1 MKRLQFRRHDEIF
14 ETRELALEFFRDI
27 TTDTSI
33 PDSNLTVN
41 TLNRSTQ
48 FGTSLYAEPMVAR
61 YRDGEE
67 IHVIFAI
74 GVGEEKTE
82 YHLIDSHE
90 LAETIQNEI
99 LRATAAE
106 AFLSG
111 AVITEMERATAAENF
126 LSGAVDTEIAR
137 AMEAEAFLSGAVDTE
152 REERIKEDEKLQQ
165 QITDN
170 IAKLSA
176 VEASGANILEEFAL
190 INAKG
195 EELGEHIKIY
205 KDRSLVTSQLGYK
218 GVTGVTKTEENKYK
232 LHYDVETYDTSVE
245 YLYLIYRDE
254 NGDLQFVGID
264 FEQFLMEA
272 EYGNGLKLIEH
283 VLHIKIKDGE
293 KYLDVNE
300 DGLQTVNIDEAIAE
314 AVKDLSEELHAKI
327 DAEIERSVAAD
338 EYISGLTADFSAA
351 TVNELNL
358 VNSALT
364 VETERAIAAEA
375 FLSGAVNSE
384 MARAME
390 SEAFLSGAINTER
403 EERIAED
410 DTIKAEVLSNKIVS
424 KDLVVDKQITGTS
437 LTIQT
442 DEITITKLA
451 SASTIY
457 DTNVAVL
464 GSLLTVKK
472 VKPNTSN
479 IKSRYEL
486 QGADGQLIGDPIE
499 MPIESALVDVKQG
512 KVGDAIDPSNGNYKT
527 FGDGD
532 TTMNFVYRLEN
543 GTYELVQV
551 VVSEY
556 FTDSHF
562 GKGLNNQDGVVSL
575 KEGDGNEYLII
586 GEDTIAVVG
595 VSKDIHDAEDRAKI
609 YTDSHYNASTAY
621 TDTKYNDSVAHTNE
635 QINSVR
641 TDLNAEIANRGAAD
655 ATLQASID
663 NVNTNLLNAIQS
675 EADARNAEI
684 QAETANR
691 EDADATLQASIDN
704 VNTNL
709 LNAIQEEAS
718 ARNTEIQAETANR
731 EAADAVLQTSIDSVN
746 TNLLNAI
753 QSEAD
758 ARNAE
763 IQAETAN
770 REAADADII
779 RKVET
784 EVSERTQDVKEIR
797 EKLVF
802 LENTDA
808 TLNTK
813 IDNTRDVLLRDI
825 TSAYTKSDNDILN
838 LSKVY
843 ADNIVKQSV
852 DIINNEKVTDIVYN
866 KETRYIQLLLANTN
880 KTVGFDASDFIV
892 DGMLSAVTFDERTN
906 EMTFVWNTPEMSN
919 IVVPLNK
926 FVDQYKVSDDS
937 VSFLKISDDN
947 KISAIIDQN
956 DSYANT
962 LASTDYVKMSVE
974 TAQQTLSA
982 NVESRF
988 EEVINDYNTEIQSL
1002 SGKVDSRFEQVIGT
1016 FENDLITLSG
1026 NVDSRFSQIVNAHNN
1041 DITVLSGN
1049 VNSRFEQIV
1058 KDHNNDITVLSG
1070 NIINY
1075 VDKADI
1081 ALASRVSNN
1090 ENAIATLNGNKT
1102 VVGSV
1107 LYNIE
1112 NELNTF
1118 MLYHGVPITNT
1129 TFEDAKRH
1137 SLIKKIN
1144 ANGDIGYFAS
1154 NLTNDMLHV
1163 SEEGEVNLND
1173 YITNLHNRI
1182 KVLEAQ
1188 LENFDRNVENIIKD
1202 TIKNYLVGTTNEIK
1216 VTEINEKLTIGF
1228 DDNAIFGEVE

>member
-14 ETRELALEFFRDI
+14 ETRELALEFFKDI

-33 PDSNLTVN
+33 PNANLTVN

-48 FGTSLYAEPMVAR
+48 FGDSLYAEPMVVR
-61 YRDGEE
+61 YKDGEE
-67 IHVIFAI
+67 IHAIFAI
-74 GVGEEKTE
+74 GIDNGSTP

-90 LAETIQNEI
+90 LAEAIQNEI
-99 LRATAAE
+99 LRAIAAE

-111 AVITEMERATAAENF
+111 AVITEMERAISAENF

-137 AMEAEAFLSGAVDTE
+137 AMEAESSLSGAIDTE
-152 REERIKEDEKLQQ
+152 REKRAEEDDKLQA
-165 QITDN
+165 QITEN
-170 IAKLSA
+170 IAKISI
-176 VEASGANILEEFAL
+176 VESSGANILEEFAL

-314 AVKDLSEELHAKI
+314 AVKDLSEELHTKI

-338 EYISGLTADFSAA
+338 EYISGLTAEFSAA
-351 TVNELNL
+351 TVNEFNL

-364 VETERAIAAEA
+364 VETERAITVET
-375 FLSGAVNSE
+375 FLSGAVDTE
-384 MARAME
+384 MARAMAY
-390 SEAFLSGAINTER
+390 EAFLSGAINTER

-410 DTIKAEVLSNKIVS
+410 DTIKDEVRSNKIVS
-424 KDLVVDKQITGTS
+424 KDLVVDKQATGTS

-442 DEITITKLA
+442 DEITITKLG

-464 GSLLTVKK
+464 GSLLKVKK
-472 VKPNTSN
+472 VEPTASN

-486 QGADGQLIGDPIE
+486 QGADGRLIGDPIE
-499 MPIESALVDVKQG
+499 MPIESALIDVKQG
-512 KVGDAIDPSNGNYKT
+512 KEGDAIDPLTGNYIT
-527 FGDGD
+527 DGTGD

-575 KEGDGNEYLII
+575 EEGDGNEYLVI

-595 VSKDIHDAEDRAKI
+595 VSKDIHDAEDRAKV
-609 YTDSHYNASTAY
+609 YTDSYYNASTAY
-621 TDTKYNDSVAHTNE
+621 TDTKYNDSLTYTNE
-635 QINSVR
+635 QINSVK
-641 TDLNAEIANRGAAD
+641 TDLNAEIANRGVAD
-655 ATLQASID
+655 AA
-663 NVNTNLLNAIQS
+663 
-675 EADARNAEI
+675 
-684 QAETANR
+684 
-691 EDADATLQASIDN
+691 
-704 VNTNL
+704 
-709 LNAIQEEAS
+709 
-718 ARNTEIQAETANR
+718 
-731 EAADAVLQTSIDSVN
+731 LQTSIDSVN
-746 TNLLNAI
+746 TNLLTAI
-753 QSEAD
+753 QEEAN
-758 ARNAE
+758 ARNTE

-797 EKLVF
+797 EKLVN
-802 LENTDA
+802 LENADTS
-808 TLNTK
+808 LNTK
-813 IDNTRDVLLRDI
+813 IDNTKEVILRDI
-825 TSAYTKSDNDILN
+825 TSAYTKADNDVLN
-838 LSKVY
+838 LSKAY
-843 ADNIVKQSV
+843 ADDIVKQSV
-852 DIINNEKVTDIVYN
+852 DTINGEKVTDVVYN
-866 KETRYIQLLLANTN
+866 KETKYIQLLLANAN
-880 KTVGFDASDFIV
+880 KTIGFDASDFIV

-906 EMTFVWNTPEMSN
+906 EMTFIWNTPEMSN

-926 FVDQYKVSDDS
+926 FIDQYTISDDS
-937 VSFLKISDDN
+937 ASFLKISNDN
-947 KISAIIDQN
+947 KVSAIVDKN
-956 DSYANT
+956 DSFANT
-962 LASTDYVKMSVE
+962 LASTDYVKMSIE
-974 TAQQTLSA
+974 NAQQILSA

-988 EEVINDYNTEIQSL
+988 ETVIDDYTKEITTL
-1002 SGKVDSRFEQVIGT
+1002 SGNVENRFEQII
-1016 FENDLITLSG
+1016 ERHNNDIAILSG
-1026 NVDSRFSQIVNAHNN
+1026 NVDSRFTQVVKDHNN
-1041 DITVLSGN
+1041 DITILSGN

-1058 KDHNNDITVLSG
+1058 KDHNNDISVLSG

-1081 ALASRVSNN
+1081 ALTSRVSNN
-1090 ENAIATLNGNKT
+1090 ENAITTLNGNKT

-1107 LYNIE
+1107 LYNIDH
-1112 NELNTF
+1112 ELNKF
-1118 MLYHGVPITNT
+1118 MLYHGTPITNT

-1154 NLTNDMLHV
+1154 NLTSDMLYV

-1173 YITNLHNRI
+1173 YITSLHNRI
-1182 KVLEAQ
+1182 KVLEEQ
-1188 LENFDRNVENIIKD
+1188 LNNFDKNVENIIKD
-1202 TIKNYLVGTTNEIK
+1202 VMKDYLVGTSNEIK

-1228 DDNAIFGEVE
+1228 DDNAIFGETE

>member
-14 ETRELALEFFRDI
+14 ETRELALEFFKDI

-33 PDSNLTVN
+33 PDSDLTVN

-74 GVGEEKTE
+74 GVGDEKAE

-90 LAETIQNEI
+90 LAEAIQNEI

-137 AMEAEAFLSGAVDTE
+137 AMEAEAFLSGAIDTE
-152 REERIKEDEKLQQ
+152 RETREEEDEKLQT
-165 QITDN
+165 QITEN
-170 IAKLSA
+170 IAKISI
-176 VEASGANILEEFAL
+176 VESSGANILEEFAL

-375 FLSGAVNSE
+375 FLSGAINSE

-464 GSLLTVKK
+464 GSLLKVKK
-472 VKPNTSN
+472 VEPTASN

-499 MPIESALVDVKQG
+499 MPIESALIDVKQG
-512 KVGDAIDPSNGNYKT
+512 KEGDTIDPLTGNYIT
-527 FGDGD
+527 DGTGD

-609 YTDSHYNASTAY
+609 YTDSCYNASTAY

-635 QINSVR
+635 QINSVK

-675 EADARNAEI
+675 EADARN
-684 QAETANR
+684 
-691 EDADATLQASIDN
+691 
-704 VNTNL
+704 
-709 LNAIQEEAS
+709 
-718 ARNTEIQAETANR
+718 TEIQAETANR
-731 EAADAVLQTSIDSVN
+731 EAADAALQTSIDNVN

-758 ARNAE
+758 ARNTE

-1026 NVDSRFSQIVNAHNN
+1026 NV
-1041 DITVLSGN
+1041 
-1049 VNSRFEQIV
+1049 NSRFEQIV